1 MLFFFKTSTFLSTF
15 LDVPVK
21 TATGT
26 IALKVEDTNDHCP
39 TLTSTYHQ
47 TCENNK
53 VINVTAF
60 DEDAHPNAAPFQ
72 FVLIEEESV
81 EKWEMVPINGIK
93 TKQVYSL
100 KTY

>member
-1 MLFFFKTSTFLSTF
+1 MSTFLSTF
-15 LDVPVK
+15 LDVPAK

-26 IALKVEDTNDHCP
+26 IALKVEDSNDHCP

-60 DEDAHPNAAPFQ
+60 DEDADPNAAPFQ

-81 EKWEMVPINGIK
+81 GKWEMVPINGK
-93 TKQVYSL
+93 DKAGLFT
-100 KTY
+100 